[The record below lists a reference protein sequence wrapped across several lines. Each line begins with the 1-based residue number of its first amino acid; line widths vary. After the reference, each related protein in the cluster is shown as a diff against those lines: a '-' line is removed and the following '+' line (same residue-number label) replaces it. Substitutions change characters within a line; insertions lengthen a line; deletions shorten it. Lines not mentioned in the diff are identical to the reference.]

1 MSEATVVP
9 FPTFRYI
16 DTMSYEDNYYRWKNM
31 LDDEYKWGGE
41 PYISDTE
48 GRNLFRKQWGYKFF
62 QRTDKRG
69 ELTHTVYGYYKGS
82 IN

>member
-31 LDDEYKWGGE
+31 LDDEYKWGNE
-41 PYISDTE
+41 PYMSDTE
-48 GRNLFRKQWGYKFF
+48 GRSLFRKQWGYKYF
-62 QRTDKRG
+62 QKYGRG
-69 ELTHTVYGYYKGS
+69 VHTHTVNYYKGS
-82 IN
+82 IS